1 MRTTGAATDDDGN
14 PVQEGEEQDP
24 TWVRPAPVLT
34 DEDMGMEEIEQGQTK
49 WENFEE
55 YYSIFHN
62 DPSLMNSLAKEVGD
76 GRPVADAGGTKSL
89 AGGIC
94 SQCFIASLIA
104 NCAELV
110 VMWMYPRRRS
120 WGGKSRTV

>member
-1 MRTTGAATDDDGN
+1 MQTTGAATDDDRN
-14 PVQEGEEQDP
+14 HVQEGEEQDP
-24 TWVRPAPVLT
+24 TWVRPVPVLT

-55 YYSIFHN
+55 YYSIFHD

-76 GRPVADAGGTKSL
+76 GMPVADAGTKSL
-89 AGGIC
+89 VGGIC

-104 NCAELV
+104 TV
-110 VMWMYPRRRS
+110 QS
-120 WGGKSRTV
+120 WL

>member
-1 MRTTGAATDDDGN
+1 MQTTGAATDDDGN

-24 TWVRPAPVLT
+24 TRVRPAPILA
-34 DEDMGMEEIEQGQTK
+34 DEDMGMEEIEQGQTM

-62 DPSLMNSLAKEVGD
+62 DPSLMNNLAKEVGD
-76 GRPVADAGGTKSL
+76 GRPVADAGTKSL

-94 SQCFIASLIA
+94 SQCLIASLIA
-104 NCAELV
+104 TV
-110 VMWMYPRRRS
+110 QS
-120 WGGKSRTV
+120 WL